1 MKKLGDIEKNDAT
14 ITNNMKYH
22 AVIDTN
28 VLVSFLLTKNP
39 ESSVVKVMELIKE
52 GTIVPL
58 LHHEIT
64 KEYNEVLRRCNF
76 GFNETTITDLISILI
91 NTGISCDRQE
101 TIESFPDP
109 DDIVFYEVSLSVDD
123 AYLVTGNLK
132 HFPKNGRVVTPA
144 EMLQIIHFAENSGG
158 SVCEPDIVFLSDQK
172 RTAIEKGWQVA
183 EKIRQQAA
191 GNGTCNITID
201 EINRIIREYRQELKK
216 IS

>member
-1 MKKLGDIEKNDAT
+1 
-14 ITNNMKYH
+14 MKYH

-172 RTAIEKGWQVA
+172 RTTIEKGWQVA

-201 EINRIIREYRQELKK
+201 GINRIIREYRQELKK
-216 IS
+216 IT